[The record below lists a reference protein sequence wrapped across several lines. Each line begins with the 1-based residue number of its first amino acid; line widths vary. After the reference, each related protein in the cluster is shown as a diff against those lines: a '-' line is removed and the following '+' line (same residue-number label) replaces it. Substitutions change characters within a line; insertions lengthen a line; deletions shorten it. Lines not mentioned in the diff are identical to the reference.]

1 MISPIDQY
9 FLKLGF
15 RTLTLARPF
24 FSINPRKCFGNIV
37 TVNGIESRI
46 FYLKL
51 FLRKFLHLFNYK
63 ENSYDRLHVYFWK
76 KVFSITKPKILIGVE
91 PLKEVC
97 IAAAECNI
105 LTVDIMHG
113 IQGFGEKDGSYFLK
127 MSYRGISQNGWPN
140 LMGCWDFQS
149 YKNLKENRAE
159 YTTPFILGHPA
170 VNINGGNSK
179 HKNSKILL
187 FALQYKQRGST
198 DFHPIPQVL
207 IDFIKARND
216 LKLWIRI
223 HPLLLRMS
231 PKHKKDVY
239 RNLSELFADF
249 VNVDWEK
256 PSTMSLSDA
265 LNESKVHLTVGS
277 SSTLEAIQIG
287 VPCGVFDDIDRHGKP
302 FRRFFEHEIESGNVT
317 LLPMDSM
324 SQLSSFV
331 DSLESKAPAVVTK
344 SKNYTSE
351 FIENVNDFINN
362 NNCLKNKY
370 KNKVY

>member
-331 DSLESKAPAVVTK
+331 DSLESKVPAVVTK

>member
-1 MISPIDQY
+1 MISPIDQH

-97 IAAAECNI
+97 VAAAECNI

-127 MSYRGISQNGWPN
+127 MSYRGVSQNGWPN

-170 VNINGGNSK
+170 VNTNGGNSK

-231 PKHKKDVY
+231 PKHKKDIY